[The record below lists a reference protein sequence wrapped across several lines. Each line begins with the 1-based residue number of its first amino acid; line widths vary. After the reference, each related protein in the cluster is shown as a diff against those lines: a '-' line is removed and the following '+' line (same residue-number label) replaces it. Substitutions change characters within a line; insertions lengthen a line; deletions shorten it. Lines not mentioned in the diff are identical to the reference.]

1 MSASLN
7 TSSTRNLRNALRL
20 QLSHLIIVPVYDL
33 PMASAISHPEPLT
46 RIVSV
51 EVPNLDN
58 PIVAAEYRRQRE
70 IVNASYE
77 KQREELA
84 FWESV
89 QCHEGW
95 E

>member
-1 MSASLN
+1 
-7 TSSTRNLRNALRL
+7 
-20 QLSHLIIVPVYDL
+20 
-33 PMASAISHPEPLT
+33 MASAISYPKPLT

-77 KQREELA
+77 RQREELA

>member
-1 MSASLN
+1 MHPIVDTDPKIIRTQGAKRRYTLHMA
-7 TSSTRNLRNALRL
+7 TPARN
-20 QLSHLIIVPVYDL
+20 
-33 PMASAISHPEPLT
+33 PEPLT

-70 IVNASYE
+70 IINAAYE
-77 KQREELA
+77 RQREELE
-84 FWESV
+84 FWESA
-89 QCHEGW
+89 QSHEGW